1 VHPSLGK
8 ANRRLE
14 GDFLVTRLFAS
25 LLFAA
30 ILCAPA
36 LKAQAGPVDGGHDL
50 QIWTGGGHGLNGST
64 ANSGVWNVGLR
75 YGWILTGPVGPG
87 FLRGQFEYAVD
98 VVPVFVVVQKFG
110 TAYGFGLN
118 PFALKWNFTK
128 PRKVV
133 PYFELGGGT
142 LFTNINVPPGT
153 SQVNFTSS
161 GALGMHFL
169 RSKYN
174 FSAELRF
181 MHISNASLANLNP
194 GINTLQLRLGFGR
207 FTRPN

>member
-1 VHPSLGK
+1 M
-8 ANRRLE
+8 
-14 GDFLVTRLFAS
+14 RLFFV
-25 LLFAA
+25 LFLFAGLA
-30 ILCAPA
+30 AAPGTR
-36 LKAQAGPVDGGHDL
+36 AQAGPENGGHDL

-64 ANSGVWNVGLR
+64 ASSGVWNVGLR
-75 YGWILTGPVGPG
+75 YGWILTDPAGPG

-98 VVPVFVVVQKFG
+98 VVPIFLVDQKKG

-118 PFALKWNFTK
+118 PFALKWNFRK

-142 LFTNINVPPGT
+142 LFTNIEVPPGT
-153 SQVNFTSS
+153 SKVNFTSS
-161 GALGMHFL
+161 GAVGLHFL

-174 FSAELRF
+174 WNAELRF

-194 GINTLQLRLGFGR
+194 GINTLQLRIGFGR
-207 FTRPN
+207 FTQPN

>member
-1 VHPSLGK
+1 MTRSVM
-8 ANRRLE
+8 RRFFACLLLAVA
-14 GDFLVTRLFAS
+14 FLR
-25 LLFAA
+25 
-30 ILCAPA
+30 APVSR
-36 LKAQAGPVDGGHDL
+36 AQAGPEQGGNDL
-50 QIWTGGGHGLNGST
+50 QVWTGGGHGLNGST

-75 YGWILTGPVGPG
+75 YGWILTAPHGPS

-98 VVPVFVVVQKFG
+98 VVPVFMVVQRGG

-128 PRKVV
+128 ARKVV

-142 LFTNINVPPGT
+142 LFTNDNVPPGT
-153 SQVNFTSS
+153 SRVNFTSS
-161 GALGMHFL
+161 GALGLHFP

-174 FSAELRF
+174 WSAELRF

-207 FTRPN
+207 FTRAN

>member
-1 VHPSLGK
+1 
-8 ANRRLE
+8 
-14 GDFLVTRLFAS
+14 VTRPVRLLLVS
-25 LLFAA
+25 SLFAA
-30 ILCAPA
+30 FLCAPA
-36 LKAQAGPVDGGHDL
+36 AKAQAGPEDGGHDL

-64 ANSGVWNVGLR
+64 ADSGVWNVGLR
-75 YGWILTGPVGPG
+75 YGWILTAPHGPG

-98 VVPVFVVVQKFG
+98 VVPVFVVVQKFD

-128 PRKVV
+128 ARKVV

-142 LFTNINVPPGT
+142 LFTNYYVPPGT
-153 SQVNFTSS
+153 SRVNFTSS
-161 GALGMHFL
+161 GALGLHFL

-174 FSAELRF
+174 LSAELRF

-207 FTRPN
+207 FTHPN

>member
-1 VHPSLGK
+1 MI
-8 ANRRLE
+8 
-14 GDFLVTRLFAS
+14 RLFAS

-30 ILCAPA
+30 FLFAPA
-36 LKAQAGPVDGGHDL
+36 SKAQAGPVDGGHDL

-64 ANSGVWNVGLR
+64 ANSGVWNVGAR

-128 PRKVV
+128 PRRVV

-142 LFTNINVPPGT
+142 LFTNVNVPPGT

-207 FTRPN
+207 FTHPN

>member
-1 VHPSLGK
+1 
-8 ANRRLE
+8 
-14 GDFLVTRLFAS
+14 VTRPVRPLFAS
-25 LLFAA
+25 FLFAA
-30 ILCAPA
+30 LLWTPA
-36 LKAQAGPVDGGHDL
+36 AKAQAGPEDGGHDL

-64 ANSGVWNVGLR
+64 ADSGVWNVGLR
-75 YGWILTGPVGPG
+75 YGWILTAPHGPG

-98 VVPVFVVVQKFG
+98 VVPVFVVVQKFD

-128 PRKVV
+128 ARKVV

-142 LFTNINVPPGT
+142 LFTNYYVPPGT
-153 SQVNFTSS
+153 SRVNFTSS
-161 GALGMHFL
+161 GALGLHFL
-169 RSKYN
+169 RGKYN
-174 FSAELRF
+174 VSAELRF

-207 FTRPN
+207 FTHPN

>member
-1 VHPSLGK
+1 VI
-8 ANRRLE
+8 
-14 GDFLVTRLFAS
+14 RLFVT
-25 LLFAA
+25 LLFAVS
-30 ILCAPA
+30 LCAPA

-98 VVPVFVVVQKFG
+98 VVPVFLVVQKFG

-153 SQVNFTSS
+153 SRINFTTS

-174 FSAELRF
+174 FNAELRF
-181 MHISNASLANLNP
+181 MHISNASIANLNP

-207 FTRPN
+207 FTHPN

>member
-1 VHPSLGK
+1 M
-8 ANRRLE
+8 
-14 GDFLVTRLFAS
+14 TRLFAS

-30 ILCAPA
+30 FLCAPT
-36 LKAQAGPVDGGHDL
+36 LKAQAGPVAGGHDL

-128 PRKVV
+128 PRKIV

-207 FTRPN
+207 FTHPN